1 MSNDKCYLSA
11 ASLPDPQASGREVSL
26 VDFSDIYRD
35 AIRRRRDDE
44 LMASAP
50 SGRKWLSFPDLF
62 GSNHLDGQATGEIRW
77 FF

>member
-1 MSNDKCYLSA
+1 M
-11 ASLPDPQASGREVSL
+11 SL

-62 GSNHLDGQATGEIRW
+62 GSNYLDGQATGEIRW
-77 FF
+77 FFKNSSGQTLFSPDKTVL